1 MLVQWCEFLID
12 ICRDQ
17 VEFMTQLLQPQTLK
31 MRLEALVRVRTA
43 EREAYR
49 TELIQPLLHVLATGP
64 VSRGDFA
71 RMTGLGETT
80 ARKSTAQLLKDGLLQ
95 SDSHRGELRIGLPL
109 DALNI
114 LFPNLYPE
122 AAAAPM
128 D

>member
-64 VSRGDFA
+64 VLEQPGNRAMPAPAADKP
-71 RMTGLGETT
+71 MTRRRR
-80 ARKSTAQLLKDGLLQ
+80 A
-95 SDSHRGELRIGLPL
+95 
-109 DALNI
+109 ALCKLNMC
-114 LFPNLYPE
+114 
-122 AAAAPM
+122 APFT
-128 D
+128 